1 MTLEQP
7 GLGSDPPNRSGR
19 ERGATKSHS
28 NVPKG
33 ISGYTKQKQIH
44 PSNLDRSITKRSK
57 QPYHTDCQ
65 KRKQKKWR
73 GRGGTRKEEEKV
85 EEKEEYEI
93 LCLKTPLLSALHLD
107 RCNFRGR

>member
-7 GLGSDPPNRSGR
+7 GLGSNPPNRSGR

-28 NVPKG
+28 NEPKG

-57 QPYHTDCQ
+57 QPYHTDYQ
-65 KRKQKKWR
+65 KRKQKKMEGEGWGKK
-73 GRGGTRKEEEKV
+73 GRRE
-85 EEKEEYEI
+85 
-93 LCLKTPLLSALHLD
+93 S
-107 RCNFRGR
+107 